1 MIKILYV
8 HGYKGDKY
16 GPSFQHLAKYADAAN
31 FAGEKVEMLYN
42 LTRHMY
48 ERTDMLNV
56 VNFARRESVQVA
68 IAA

>member
-1 MIKILYV
+1 MSTAIRGTNTGLL
-8 HGYKGDKY
+8 
-16 GPSFQHLAKYADAAN
+16 FQSLAKYADAEN
-31 FAGEKVEMLYN
+31 LAGEKVEMLYN

>member
-16 GPSFQHLAKYADAAN
+16 EPSFQRLVKYADAAN

-56 VNFARRESVQVA
+56 VNFARRESVPVA